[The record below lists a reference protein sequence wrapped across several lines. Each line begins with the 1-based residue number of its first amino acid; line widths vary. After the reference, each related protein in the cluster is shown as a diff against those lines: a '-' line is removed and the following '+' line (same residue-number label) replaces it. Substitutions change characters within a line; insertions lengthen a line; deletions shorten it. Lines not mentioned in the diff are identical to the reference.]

1 MKTEYDIFEKK
12 VIENL
17 NEKNK
22 ISMQKID
29 KIGKELNLSEE
40 DINVYV
46 YYLFG
51 KQPKTNKDV
60 FRYSKNDSEF
70 NEVSNPI
77 IRYYRDNAKF
87 KPLSREEEIYYA
99 KLKEQGDK
107 NAIDVLL
114 MSNMKFVLMVSSSYS
129 NRFGIGV
136 DDLAQDA
143 VIGMLEAIKKYDY
156 KQGRLLSYAIYY
168 IKVYIERSITCKYK
182 TIKVPVGVEII
193 CSKIK
198 ALFFEFQK
206 KYDRNPSYEE
216 ITDYL
221 DLSLEDVKFYYNVII
236 NENVASLNAPIGV
249 DNEGENTLSDIIA
262 SNAFFDDDYEEVE
275 FELSMKE
282 DIKRAICGDVFEKYN
297 QQEIQSIIEFCR
309 AYELKKNILTKKN
322 EENIAS
328 ILENDNLL
336 NELKLNLP
344 KYKESILE
352 TKFLY
357 FYEYAGL
364 KKYDIFIKTYGL
376 YGNEKMTCEQVGEQ
390 YCTSRQFIS
399 SSNYKTL
406 EKVKRVIN
414 EKYPQYKE
422 MIRG

>member
-1 MKTEYDIFEKK
+1 
-12 VIENL
+12 
-17 NEKNK
+17 
-22 ISMQKID
+22 
-29 KIGKELNLSEE
+29 
-40 DINVYV
+40 
-46 YYLFG
+46 
-51 KQPKTNKDV
+51 
-60 FRYSKNDSEF
+60 
-70 NEVSNPI
+70 
-77 IRYYRDNAKF
+77 
-87 KPLSREEEIYYA
+87 
-99 KLKEQGDK
+99 
-107 NAIDVLL
+107 
-114 MSNMKFVLMVSSSYS
+114 
-129 NRFGIGV
+129 
-136 DDLAQDA
+136 
-143 VIGMLEAIKKYDY
+143 
-156 KQGRLLSYAIYY
+156 
-168 IKVYIERSITCKYK
+168 
-182 TIKVPVGVEII
+182 
-193 CSKIK
+193 
-198 ALFFEFQK
+198 
-206 KYDRNPSYEE
+206 
-216 ITDYL
+216 
-221 DLSLEDVKFYYNVII
+221 
-236 NENVASLNAPIGV
+236 
-249 DNEGENTLSDIIA
+249 
-262 SNAFFDDDYEEVE
+262 
-275 FELSMKE
+275 MKE

-344 KYKESILE
+344 KYKESILD